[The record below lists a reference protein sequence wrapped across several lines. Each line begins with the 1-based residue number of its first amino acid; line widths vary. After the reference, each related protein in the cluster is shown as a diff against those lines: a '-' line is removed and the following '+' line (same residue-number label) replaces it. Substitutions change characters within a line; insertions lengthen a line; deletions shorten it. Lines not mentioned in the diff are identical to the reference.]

1 MDNATS
7 KKSEAASGNTERFLC
22 FSLADESFAM
32 PLLAVKEVIGM
43 PEVTPVPHSPAH
55 FIGVM
60 NLRGQI
66 ISIVDLRKVLG
77 AKTDNSG
84 ETCVIIC
91 DLNPVVVGAVV
102 SSVNNVLNVTEAEL
116 EQKPDIQSSRAAE
129 FVRSVINRDNKLVLL
144 VDIAKALGVEALVAA
159 AQNNLKK
166 IA

>member
-1 MDNATS
+1 MDS
-7 KKSEAASGNTERFLC
+7 LKKTGSGSEKTERFLC
-22 FSLADESFAM
+22 FSLADENFAM

-66 ISIVDLRKVLG
+66 ISIVDMRKVLG
-77 AKTDNSG
+77 AKTETTG

-91 DLNPVVVGAVV
+91 DLNPIVVGAVV
-102 SSVNNVLNVTEAEL
+102 SSVNNVLNVAEHEL
-116 EQKPDIQSSRAAE
+116 DQKPDIQSSRAAE
-129 FVRSVINRDNKLVLL
+129 FVRSVINREDKLVLL
-144 VDIAKALGVEALVAA
+144 VDIAKALGVESLVA